1 MSTFQVVTIPKPIR
15 KGRRKRPQTSA
26 PDVSKVQKTATKS
39 RGSRGGSSSS
49 SSNVDENRN
58 SNLKVSV
65 PIEDFLIKE
74 LKKGQNVSIVDSNLA
89 EAIRDEAIAEL
100 KSRNKKGKDANENVK
115 NLEQDDDRDQVL
127 EDQNDIEGN
136 DDNGGGWEDLQD
148 DDLLPIPDLLDS
160 PDTDQTHPNA
170 DQAEQ
175 NTYEELVMKRVADY
189 VTQSQDYIQSTDL
202 AKRVRI
208 WHESLAPKLEAVE
221 KRGDFDI
228 HQYGSK
234 ILNNFPQDGRKTTVD
249 FMQVAQGSTP
259 EEVSRLFLSSLM
271 LANAQNI
278 DVQCSASKKDPL
290 PMDQV
295 SMTLLST
302 QRHHEHISD
311 TIPLSQDELKR
322 KKPKAKKKLD
332 VIQETID
339 EGDEGDDP
347 STIKFLGVDLDQE
360 HAEALEAFD
369 AIALSRKGKV
379 PSNPNGLISVKPST
393 SSQSATTSRKGS
405 GRKRK

>member
-228 HQYGSK
+228 H
-234 ILNNFPQDGRKTTVD
+234 
-249 FMQVAQGSTP
+249 
-259 EEVSRLFLSSLM
+259 
-271 LANAQNI
+271 
-278 DVQCSASKKDPL
+278 
-290 PMDQV
+290 
-295 SMTLLST
+295 
-302 QRHHEHISD
+302 
-311 TIPLSQDELKR
+311 
-322 KKPKAKKKLD
+322 
-332 VIQETID
+332 
-339 EGDEGDDP
+339 
-347 STIKFLGVDLDQE
+347 
-360 HAEALEAFD
+360 
-369 AIALSRKGKV
+369 
-379 PSNPNGLISVKPST
+379 
-393 SSQSATTSRKGS
+393 
-405 GRKRK
+405 

>member
-1 MSTFQVVTIPKPIR
+1 M
-15 KGRRKRPQTSA
+15 
-26 PDVSKVQKTATKS
+26 TKS
-39 RGSRGGSSSS
+39 RGRGQSGSSSS
-49 SSNVDENRN
+49 NVVDENRN

-89 EAIRDEAIAEL
+89 AAIRDEAIAEL
-100 KSRNKKGKDANENVK
+100 KSRTRKEKDANENVK
-115 NLEQDDDRDQVL
+115 NLELENEAEEVLDQNNQ
-127 EDQNDIEGN
+127 EDQ
-136 DDNGGGWEDLQD
+136 GWEDLPD
-148 DDLLPIPDLLDS
+148 DDPLPIPDLLDS
-160 PDTDQTHPNA
+160 PDTDQDDVETNQA
-170 DQAEQ
+170 DQ

-189 VTQSQDYIQSTDL
+189 VAQSQDYIQSTDL

-221 KRGDFDI
+221 KRDEFDI
-228 HQYGSK
+228 HKYGSK
-234 ILNNFPQDGRKTTVD
+234 ILDNFPKDGRKTTLD
-249 FMQVAQGSTP
+249 FCQVAQGSTP

-278 DVQCSASKKDPL
+278 DVQCSADKTDKF

-302 QRHHEHISD
+302 QRHHEHISEN
-311 TIPLSQDELKR
+311 IPQSQDELKR

-332 VIQETID
+332 VIQETVEESDSDANIN
-339 EGDEGDDP
+339 
-347 STIKFLGVDLDQE
+347 FLGVDFEKEQV
-360 HAEALEAFD
+360 EAVEAFD
-369 AIALSRKGKV
+369 AVALSRKV
-379 PSNPNGLISVKPST
+379 PQTNGLIFAKPST
-393 SSQSATTSRKGS
+393 PTTSSSRKGS

>member
-1 MSTFQVVTIPKPIR
+1 MS
-15 KGRRKRPQTSA
+15 
-26 PDVSKVQKTATKS
+26 KS
-39 RGSRGGSSSS
+39 RGSRGSSSS
-49 SSNVDENRN
+49 GSNVDENRN

-74 LKKGQNVSIVDSNLA
+74 LKKGQNVSIVQDSNLA
-89 EAIRDEAIAEL
+89 AAIRDEAIAEL
-100 KSRNKKGKDANENVK
+100 KSRNRKEKDANENVK
-115 NLEQDDDRDQVL
+115 NLEQNDDQDQVL

-136 DDNGGGWEDLQD
+136 DDNGGWEDLPD
-148 DDLLPIPDLLDS
+148 DDPLPIPDFLDS
-160 PDTDQTHPNA
+160 QDTDQAQSSNA

-278 DVQCSASKKDPL
+278 DVQCSASKKESL

-332 VIQETID
+332 VIQETND
-339 EGDEGDDP
+339 EADEEDDDP
-347 STIKFLGVDLDQE
+347 STIKFLGVDLDKE
-360 HAEALEAFD
+360 HADALETFD
-369 AIALSRKGKV
+369 AVALSRKV
-379 PSNPNGLISVKPST
+379 PPNPNGLISVKPST

>member
-1 MSTFQVVTIPKPIR
+1 MS
-15 KGRRKRPQTSA
+15 
-26 PDVSKVQKTATKS
+26 KS
-39 RGSRGGSSSS
+39 RGSRGSS

-74 LKKGQNVSIVDSNLA
+74 LKKGQNVSIVQDSNLA
-89 EAIRDEAIAEL
+89 AAIRDEAIAEL
-100 KSRNKKGKDANENVK
+100 KSRNRKEKDANENVK
-115 NLEQDDDRDQVL
+115 NLEQNDDQDQVL

-136 DDNGGGWEDLQD
+136 DDNGGWEDLPD
-148 DDLLPIPDLLDS
+148 DDPLPIPDFLDS
-160 PDTDQTHPNA
+160 QDTDQAQSSNA

-278 DVQCSASKKDPL
+278 DVQCSASKKESL

-339 EGDEGDDP
+339 EADEEDDGP